1 MGAAIAL
8 VFLCFLVILIIL
20 IILIILFILFLNVF
34 FHIFFCGG
42 YRCLLASIIHVE
54 THRAKRAVRTHTGPR
69 RHRGLTIAGR
79 PIFWRTDRGAIGFIA
94 DIGPISGRYRPI

>member
-20 IILIILFILFLNVF
+20 FILFFNVFVF